1 MFTNVSTDIKKRS
14 ACTETQQVVEM
25 KKVPTEGLP
34 GCDVCGHI
42 GQDVFFIRSCFRGF
56 LVALRDLTAQ
66 FKRHEQ
72 K

>member
-1 MFTNVSTDIKKRS
+1 MKRGFLQARCMNYRLIS
-14 ACTETQQVVEM
+14 QQVVEM

-56 LVALRDLTAQ
+56 LVALWDLTAQ